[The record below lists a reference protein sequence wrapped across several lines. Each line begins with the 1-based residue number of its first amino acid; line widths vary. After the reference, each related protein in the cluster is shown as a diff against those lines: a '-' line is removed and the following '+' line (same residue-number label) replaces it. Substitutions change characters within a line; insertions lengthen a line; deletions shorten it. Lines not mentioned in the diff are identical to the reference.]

1 MFECLFS
8 ILFQWIVQCESAY
21 RHFQQGEGPYRS
33 LLRDC
38 ENFAEG
44 SFWALDH
51 TMIDHAA
58 AQLLQLTATAARQK
72 LE

>member
-1 MFECLFS
+1 M
-8 ILFQWIVQCESAY
+8 
-21 RHFQQGEGPYRS
+21 G